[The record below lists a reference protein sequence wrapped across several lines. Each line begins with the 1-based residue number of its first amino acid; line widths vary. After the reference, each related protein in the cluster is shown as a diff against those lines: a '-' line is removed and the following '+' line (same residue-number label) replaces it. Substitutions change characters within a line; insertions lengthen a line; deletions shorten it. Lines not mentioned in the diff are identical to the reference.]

1 MNATINVYGG
11 DPNQVVEALALIHAT
26 KRQCAHQ
33 GKQHFLMAIIQYQ
46 VEVGADYSTLTTVVD
61 NVQNV
66 SLTYGRQK
74 PLRRVQRKHRQ
85 RCCALPKRL
94 HVAQTRL
101 FITGTWVRISVRLG
115 TSGTF
120 RQLFVGRYN

>member
-1 MNATINVYGG
+1 
-11 DPNQVVEALALIHAT
+11 
-26 KRQCAHQ
+26 
-33 GKQHFLMAIIQYQ
+33 MAIIQYQ

-74 PLRRVQRKHRQ
+74 PLEAYSANTGNVVVRYPDGYTSPN
-85 RCCALPKRL
+85 A
-94 HVAQTRL
+94 L
-101 FITGTWVRISVRLG
+101 FITGTWLRISVRLG

-120 RQLFVGRYN
+120 QAAVCWSYS